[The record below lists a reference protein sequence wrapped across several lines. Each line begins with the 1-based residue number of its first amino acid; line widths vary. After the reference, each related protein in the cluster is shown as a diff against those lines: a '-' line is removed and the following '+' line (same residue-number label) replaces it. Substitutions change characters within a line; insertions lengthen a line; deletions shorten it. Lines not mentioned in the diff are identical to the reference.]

1 MKRIGSLFLMSTVAL
16 AVVLPVQA
24 EELSAVVAKLD
35 KAWKQQKS
43 IAAKM
48 DIETH
53 IEMGPMSVDGK
64 GTGTFELLNKDGK
77 QYVRVEIEN
86 KLVQKTGDKESTMVQ
101 KQMLVV
107 DGKYAYRFQQMG
119 ERKMAVKS
127 DIDEAVVGGPKSMLD
142 DYAEQHDLKVLPPE
156 TIDGAKACVIEAT
169 PKQKDRKNKA
179 VLYFQEKSGV
189 LVRMVQYGPDEKP
202 ITTVSYH
209 DIKLGTDIDPGHF
222 VFKAP
227 EGVEVVDQT
236 KKAGETSAEK
246 KEKP

>member
-1 MKRIGSLFLMSTVAL
+1 MRRVGSLFLTGTVAL
-16 AVVLPVQA
+16 AMVLPVQA

-43 IAAKM
+43 ITAKM
-48 DIETH
+48 DIKTH
-53 IEMGPMSVDGK
+53 IEMGPMSVDGN

-86 KLVQKTGDKESTMVQ
+86 KLVQKNGDKQATMVQ

-127 DIDEAVVGGPKSMLD
+127 DVDEAIVGGPKAMLD
-142 DYAEQHDLKVLPPE
+142 DYAKQHDLKVLPSQ
-156 TIDGAKACVIEAT
+156 TIDGAKTCVIEAT
-169 PKQKDRKNKA
+169 PKQSDRKNKA

-189 LVRMVQYGPDEKP
+189 LVKMVQFGPDEKP
-202 ITTVSYH
+202 MTTVSYH
-209 DIKLGTDIDPGHF
+209 DIKLGADIDPSRF

-236 KKAGETSAEK
+236 KKAGEKSAEK
-246 KEKP
+246 KKP